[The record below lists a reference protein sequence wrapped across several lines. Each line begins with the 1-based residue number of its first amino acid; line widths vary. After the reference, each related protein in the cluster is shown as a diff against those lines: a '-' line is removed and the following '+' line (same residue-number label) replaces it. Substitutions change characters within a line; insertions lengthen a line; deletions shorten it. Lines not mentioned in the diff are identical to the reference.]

1 MARDVFRSITTTE
14 LIGTIDKNINDDV
27 VVIVEGG
34 KDESP
39 YEVEV
44 LELIKGSLGKQ
55 IALKITEEAGI

>member
-44 LELIKGSLGKQ
+44 LELIKGNLGKQ
-55 IALKITEEAGI
+55 ITLKITEEAGI

>member
-44 LELIKGSLGKQ
+44 LELIKGNLGKQ